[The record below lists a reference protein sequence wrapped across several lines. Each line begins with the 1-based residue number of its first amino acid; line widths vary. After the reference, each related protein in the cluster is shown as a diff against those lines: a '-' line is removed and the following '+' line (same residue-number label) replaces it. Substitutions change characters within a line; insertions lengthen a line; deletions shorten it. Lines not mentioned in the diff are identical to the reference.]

1 MPPPPK
7 KKQKR
12 KTITITNYNTTNNI
26 QTLPKYNYTTLV
38 NKSNA
43 TTWTSR
49 IKQNARNDFWWF
61 KRYDSLATNNNPNSK
76 FLECKTTPNHMQKN
90 LHKNNK

>member
-1 MPPPPK
+1 LKKIIIVLLNSWKTQDVLLCYTKKYCKITKKSSELPRSKPRMPPPPK

-43 TTWTSR
+43 TT
-49 IKQNARNDFWWF
+49 
-61 KRYDSLATNNNPNSK
+61 
-76 FLECKTTPNHMQKN
+76 
-90 LHKNNK
+90 